1 METILDSF
9 LKRNRINKEKG
20 IDVMKYKIIVDSCC
34 ELPKEQ
40 KNDPHFKII
49 PLTLSV
55 DDYQVVD
62 DENFNQ
68 KEFIKRVSESPNCPK
83 SACPSPEAYMQSY
96 EGDYEGVFVVT
107 LSANLSGSYNSAVLG
122 ANLYK
127 EAHPDTKVYVFN
139 SKSASV
145 GETQIALRIQELAE
159 AGVDFDRI
167 VEQIEAFLEEMDT
180 YFVLETLDALRKN
193 GRLTNIQAVLANVLS
208 IKPIMGANPDG
219 TICKL
224 DQVRGMNKALI
235 KMADIIAAK
244 VKRSEEKRLLIA
256 HCNCFERAEYVK
268 QLMEE
273 RIKVKDTIILDTAG
287 VSTLYA
293 SDGGII
299 VTI

>member
-1 METILDSF
+1 MKHKLR
-9 LKRNRINKEKG
+9 LK
-20 IDVMKYKIIVDSCC
+20 
-34 ELPKEQ
+34 
-40 KNDPHFKII
+40 
-49 PLTLSV
+49 
-55 DDYQVVD
+55 
-62 DENFNQ
+62 
-68 KEFIKRVSESPNCPK
+68 
-83 SACPSPEAYMQSY
+83 
-96 EGDYEGVFVVT
+96 
-107 LSANLSGSYNSAVLG
+107 
-122 ANLYK
+122 
-127 EAHPDTKVYVFN
+127 
-139 SKSASV
+139 
-145 GETQIALRIQELAE
+145 IQELAE
-159 AGVDFDRI
+159 SGVDFDTI
-167 VEQIEAFLEEMDT
+167 VKQGEAFLEEMDT

-244 VKRSEEKRLLIA
+244 VKNSEEKTLAIA
-256 HCNCFERAEYVK
+256 HCNCPERAEYVK

-273 RIKVKDTIILDTAG
+273 RIKVKNTIILDTAG

>member
-1 METILDSF
+1 M
-9 LKRNRINKEKG
+9 
-20 IDVMKYKIIVDSCC
+20 MKYKIVVDSCC
-34 ELPKEQ
+34 ELPEAQ
-40 KNDPHFKII
+40 KRDSHFEII
-49 PLTLSV
+49 PLTLC
-55 DDYQVVD
+55 VD
-62 DENFNQ
+62 DEQIVDDESFNQ
-68 KEFIKRVSESPNCPK
+68 KEFIKKVSESPNCPK
-83 SACPSPEAYMQSY
+83 SACPSPEAYMQAY
-96 EGDYEGVFVVT
+96 KGDYEAVFVVT

-127 EAHPDTKVYVFN
+127 ESYPDAKVYVFN

-145 GETQIALRIQELAE
+145 GETQIALKIQELAE
-159 AGVDFDRI
+159 NGVDFDTI
-167 VEQIEAFLEEMDT
+167 VKQVEEFLEKMDT

-224 DQVRGMNKALI
+224 DQVRGINKALT
-235 KMADIIAAK
+235 KMADIVAK
-244 VKRSEEKRLLIA
+244 QVKQPEEKKLAIA
-256 HCNCFERAEYVK
+256 HCNCPERAEFVK
-268 QLMEE
+268 QLILE

>member
-1 METILDSF
+1 M
-9 LKRNRINKEKG
+9 
-20 IDVMKYKIIVDSCC
+20 MKYKIVVDSCC
-34 ELPKEQ
+34 ELPEIQ
-40 KNDPHFKII
+40 KKDPHFEII

-62 DENFNQ
+62 DEQFDQ

-83 SACPSPEAYMQSY
+83 SACPSPEAYMQAY
-96 EGDYEGVFVVT
+96 QGDYEAVFVVT

-127 EAHPDTKVYVFN
+127 ETSKDVKIHIFN

-145 GETQIALRIQELAE
+145 GETQIALEIQKLAE
-159 AGVDFDRI
+159 EGKSFDII
-167 VEQIEAFLEEMDT
+167 VKQVEEFLEKMNT

-208 IKPIMGANPDG
+208 
-219 TICKL
+219 
-224 DQVRGMNKALI
+224 
-235 KMADIIAAK
+235 KMADLIAEK
-244 VKRSEEKRLLIA
+244 VIQPEEKRLAIS
-256 HCNCFERAEYVK
+256 HCNCPERAEYVK
-268 QLMEE
+268 QLLLD
-273 RIKVKDTIILDTAG
+273 RIKVKETIILNTAG

>member
-1 METILDSF
+1 
-9 LKRNRINKEKG
+9 
-20 IDVMKYKIIVDSCC
+20 MKYKIVVDSCC

-40 KNDPHFKII
+40 KMDSHFQII

-62 DENFNQ
+62 DETFNQ
-68 KEFIKRVSESPNCPK
+68 KEFIQKVSESPNCPK
-83 SACPSPEAYMQSY
+83 SACPSPEAYMEAYQ
-96 EGDYEGVFVVT
+96 GDYEAIFVVT
-107 LSANLSGSYNSAVLG
+107 LSEKLSGSYNSAVLG
-122 ANLYK
+122 AKLYK
-127 EAHPDTKVYVFN
+127 ETHPKVKIHVFN

-145 GETQIALRIQELAE
+145 GEMQIALKVQQLVQAE
-159 AGVDFDRI
+159 TEFDTI
-167 VEQIEAFLEEMDT
+167 VEKGEAFLEEMDT
-180 YFVLETLDALRKN
+180 YFVLESLDALRKN

-224 DQVRGMNKALI
+224 DQVRGINKALI
-235 KMADIIAAK
+235 KMADIIAKK
-244 VKRSEEKRLLIA
+244 VKNPEEKILAIA
-256 HCNCFERAEYVK
+256 HCNCPERAENVK
-268 QLMEE
+268 KLLLDRM
-273 RIKVKDTIILDTAG
+273 KVKDTIILDTAG

>member
-1 METILDSF
+1 MYKI
-9 LKRNRINKEKG
+9 G
-20 IDVMKYKIIVDSCC
+20 VCVMKYKIVVDSCC
-34 ELPKEQ
+34 ELPEAQ
-40 KNDPHFKII
+40 KKDSHFEII
-49 PLTLSV
+49 PLTLCV
-55 DDYQVVD
+55 DDYQVID
-62 DENFNQ
+62 DESFDQ
-68 KEFIKRVSESPNCPK
+68 KEFIKRAAESPNCPK
-83 SACPSPEAYMQSY
+83 SACPSPEAYMQAY
-96 EGDYEGVFVVT
+96 EGEYDAVFAVT

-127 EAHPDTKVYVFN
+127 ETHPNAKVYVFN

-145 GETQIALRIQELAE
+145 GETQIALKIQELAE
-159 AGVDFDRI
+159 SGADFDTI
-167 VEQIEAFLEEMDT
+167 IKQGETFLEEMDT

-224 DQVRGMNKALI
+224 DQVRGINKALV
-235 KMADIIAAK
+235 KMADIVAK
-244 VKRSEEKRLLIA
+244 QVKQSEEKILCIA
-256 HCNCFERAEYVK
+256 HCNCPDRAEFVK
-268 QLMEE
+268 KLISE
-273 RIKVKDTIILDTAG
+273 RITVKDTIILDTAG

>member
-1 METILDSF
+1 MYKI
-9 LKRNRINKEKG
+9 G
-20 IDVMKYKIIVDSCC
+20 VCVMKYKIVVDSCC
-34 ELPKEQ
+34 ELPEAQ
-40 KNDPHFKII
+40 KKDSHFEII
-49 PLTLSV
+49 PLTLCV
-55 DDYQVVD
+55 DDYQVID
-62 DENFNQ
+62 DESFDQ
-68 KEFIKRVSESPNCPK
+68 KEFIKRAAESPNCPK
-83 SACPSPEAYMQSY
+83 SACPSPEAYMQAY
-96 EGDYEGVFVVT
+96 EGEYDAVFAVT

-127 EAHPDTKVYVFN
+127 ETHPNAKVYVFN

-145 GETQIALRIQELAE
+145 GETQIALKIQELAE
-159 AGVDFDRI
+159 SGADFDTI
-167 VEQIEAFLEEMDT
+167 IKQGETFLEEMDT

-224 DQVRGMNKALI
+224 DQVRGINKALV
-235 KMADIIAAK
+235 KMADIVAK
-244 VKRSEEKRLLIA
+244 QVKQPEEKILCIA
-256 HCNCFERAEYVK
+256 HCNCPDRAEFVK
-268 QLMEE
+268 KLISE
-273 RIKVKDTIILDTAG
+273 RITVKDTIILDTAG

>member
-1 METILDSF
+1 
-9 LKRNRINKEKG
+9 
-20 IDVMKYKIIVDSCC
+20 MKYKIVVDSCC
-34 ELPKEQ
+34 DLPEVK
-40 KNDPHFKII
+40 KKDAHFEII
-49 PLTLSV
+49 PLTLCV

-62 DENFNQ
+62 DERFNQ

-83 SACPSPEAYMQSY
+83 SACPSPEAFMQAYQGEYDSI
-96 EGDYEGVFVVT
+96 FVVT
-107 LSANLSGSYNSAVLG
+107 LSEKLSGSYNSAVLG
-122 ANLYK
+122 ANLYQ
-127 EAHPDTKVYVFN
+127 EANPKAKVHVFN

-145 GETQIALRIQELAE
+145 GETQIALKVQELAE
-159 AGVDFDRI
+159 AGADFDRI
-167 VEQIEAFLEEMDT
+167 VKEGEAFLEEMDT

-224 DQVRGMNKALI
+224 EQVRGMNKALV

-244 VKRSEEKRLLIA
+244 VKRSEEKTLAIA

-268 QLMEE
+268 QLLLE
-273 RIKVKDTIILDTAG
+273 RIKVKDTIIVDTAG

-293 SDGGII
+293 SDGGIV

>member
-1 METILDSF
+1 
-9 LKRNRINKEKG
+9 
-20 IDVMKYKIIVDSCC
+20 MKYKIVVDSCC
-34 ELPKEQ
+34 ELPEIQ
-40 KNDPHFKII
+40 KKDPHFEII

-62 DENFNQ
+62 DEQFDQ

-83 SACPSPEAYMQSY
+83 SACPSPEAYMQAY
-96 EGDYEGVFVVT
+96 QGDYEAVFVVT

-127 EAHPDTKVYVFN
+127 ETSKDVKIHIFN

-145 GETQIALRIQELAE
+145 GETQIALEIQKLAE
-159 AGVDFDRI
+159 EGKSFDII
-167 VEQIEAFLEEMDT
+167 VKQVEEFLEKMNT

-224 DQVRGMNKALI
+224 DQVRGMNKALT
-235 KMADIIAAK
+235 KMADLIAEK
-244 VKRSEEKRLLIA
+244 VIQPEEKRLAIS
-256 HCNCFERAEYVK
+256 HCNCPERAEYVK
-268 QLMEE
+268 QLLLD
-273 RIKVKDTIILDTAG
+273 RIKVKETIILNTAG

>member
-1 METILDSF
+1 
-9 LKRNRINKEKG
+9 
-20 IDVMKYKIIVDSCC
+20 MKYKIVVDSCC
-34 ELPKEQ
+34 ELPEIQ
-40 KNDPHFKII
+40 KKDPHFEII

-62 DENFNQ
+62 DEQFDQ

-83 SACPSPEAYMQSY
+83 SACPSPEAYMQAY
-96 EGDYEGVFVVT
+96 QGDYEAVFVVT

-127 EAHPDTKVYVFN
+127 ETSKDAKIHIFN

-145 GETQIALRIQELAE
+145 GETQIALEIQKLAE
-159 AGVDFDRI
+159 EGKSFDII
-167 VEQIEAFLEEMDT
+167 VKQVEEFLEKMNT

-224 DQVRGMNKALI
+224 DQVRGMNKALT
-235 KMADIIAAK
+235 KMADLIAEK
-244 VKRSEEKRLLIA
+244 VIQPEEKRLAIS
-256 HCNCFERAEYVK
+256 HCNCPERAEYVK
-268 QLMEE
+268 QLLLD
-273 RIKVKDTIILDTAG
+273 RIKVRETIILNTAG

>member
-1 METILDSF
+1 
-9 LKRNRINKEKG
+9 
-20 IDVMKYKIIVDSCC
+20 MKYKIVVDSCC
-34 ELPKEQ
+34 ELPEIQ
-40 KNDPHFKII
+40 KKDPHFEII

-62 DENFNQ
+62 DEQFDQ

-83 SACPSPEAYMQSY
+83 SACPSPEAYMQAY
-96 EGDYEGVFVVT
+96 QGDYEAVFVVT

-127 EAHPDTKVYVFN
+127 ETSKDAKIHIFN

-145 GETQIALRIQELAE
+145 GETQIALEIQKLAE
-159 AGVDFDRI
+159 EGKSFDII
-167 VEQIEAFLEEMDT
+167 VKQVEEFLEKMNT

-224 DQVRGMNKALI
+224 DQVRGMNKALT
-235 KMADIIAAK
+235 KMADLIAEK
-244 VKRSEEKRLLIA
+244 VIQPEEKRLAIS
-256 HCNCFERAEYVK
+256 HCNCPERAEYVK
-268 QLMEE
+268 QLLLD
-273 RIKVKDTIILDTAG
+273 RIKVKETIILNTAG

>member
-1 METILDSF
+1 
-9 LKRNRINKEKG
+9 
-20 IDVMKYKIIVDSCC
+20 MKYKIVVDSCC
-34 ELPKEQ
+34 ELPEAQ
-40 KNDPHFKII
+40 KKDTHFEII

-62 DENFNQ
+62 DENFDQ
-68 KEFIKRVSESPNCPK
+68 KEFIKKVSESPNCPK
-83 SACPSPEAYMQSY
+83 SACPSPEAYMEAY
-96 EGDYEGVFVVT
+96 EGDYEAIFAVT

-122 ANLYK
+122 ANLYQ
-127 EAHPDTKVYVFN
+127 EAHPDAQVHVFN

-145 GETQIALRIQELAE
+145 GEMQIALKVQELAE
-159 AGVDFDRI
+159 AGMDFDTI
-167 VEQIEAFLEEMDT
+167 VKRGEEFLEEMNT

-224 DQVRGMNKALI
+224 DQVRGINKALV
-235 KMADIIAAK
+235 KMADIIRDK
-244 VKRSEEKRLLIA
+244 VKKSEEKTLAIA
-256 HCNCFERAEYVK
+256 HCNCPDRAEYVK
-268 QLMEE
+268 QLLSE
-273 RIKVKDTIILDTAG
+273 RIKVKNIVIVDTAG

>member
-1 METILDSF
+1 M
-9 LKRNRINKEKG
+9 
-20 IDVMKYKIIVDSCC
+20 MKYKIVVDSCC
-34 ELPKEQ
+34 ELPEIQ
-40 KNDPHFKII
+40 KKDPHFEII

-62 DENFNQ
+62 DEQFDQ

-83 SACPSPEAYMQSY
+83 SACPSPEAYMQAY
-96 EGDYEGVFVVT
+96 QGDYEAVFVVT

-127 EAHPDTKVYVFN
+127 ETSKDAKIHIFN

-145 GETQIALRIQELAE
+145 GETQIALEIQKLAE
-159 AGVDFDRI
+159 EGKSFDII
-167 VEQIEAFLEEMDT
+167 VKQVEEFLEKMNT

-224 DQVRGMNKALI
+224 DQVRGMNKALT
-235 KMADIIAAK
+235 KMADLIAEK
-244 VKRSEEKRLLIA
+244 VIQPEEKRLAIS
-256 HCNCFERAEYVK
+256 HCNCPERAEYVK
-268 QLMEE
+268 QLLLD
-273 RIKVKDTIILDTAG
+273 RIKVKETIILNTAG

>member
-1 METILDSF
+1 MV
-9 LKRNRINKEKG
+9 RNSIDKG
-20 IDVMKYKIIVDSCC
+20 VCMMKYKIVVDSCC
-34 ELPKEQ
+34 ELPEVQ
-40 KNDPHFKII
+40 KKDSRFEII
-49 PLTLSV
+49 PLTLCV

-83 SACPSPEAYMQSY
+83 SACPSPEAYMQAY
-96 EGDYEGVFVVT
+96 QGDYDAVFAVT

-122 ANLYK
+122 ANLYR
-127 EAHPDTKVYVFN
+127 EACPNAKVYVFN

-145 GETQIALRIQELAE
+145 GETQIALKVQELAE
-159 AGVDFDRI
+159 SGADFDTI
-167 VEQIEAFLEEMDT
+167 VKQGEEFLEKMDT

-224 DQVRGMNKALI
+224 DQVRGINKALV
-235 KMADIIAAK
+235 KMADIIAGR
-244 VKRSEEKRLLIA
+244 VKQPEEKILAIA
-256 HCNCFERAEYVK
+256 HCNCPERAESVK
-268 QLMEE
+268 QLMLE
-273 RIKVKDTIILDTAG
+273 RITVKDTIILDTAG